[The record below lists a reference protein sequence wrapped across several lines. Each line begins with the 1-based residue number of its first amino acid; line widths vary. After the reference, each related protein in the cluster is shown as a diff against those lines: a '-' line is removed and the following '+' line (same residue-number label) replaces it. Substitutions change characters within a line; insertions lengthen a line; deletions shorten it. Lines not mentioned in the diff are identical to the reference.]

1 MCRRVSSGSGCC
13 WADQVRS
20 AQHGLRDFLETEYA
34 NIVFGLMFPVVG
46 ALILSRV
53 PGHRLGWLYCLSGL
67 ACAVTLA
74 SSAYAQR
81 GLVGRARLPSGGA
94 GGGLGVVLGMDVRVH
109 PAPHPGVAL
118 VPGRAD
124 AVAAVV
130 AGRCG
135 EWCGDRCR
143 RPGYRV
149 ASRALG
155 EPSKPR
161 QPSRTGTAWLLVR
174 CDRRADVAA
183 ASESCDVASFAS
195 VAVRYR
201 RATTAV
207 RDQLRWLVVAVG
219 LLFVSVAIP
228 DNTAV
233 AVVDLSLVIV
243 ALPLMPLSV
252 GVAVLRAQLD
262 DVSVAVR
269 RSVVYGWLL
278 AAGLALYAAV
288 VLTLDAILRGHAQP
302 VVALVGAGAVAVA
315 YQPLLRRLQ
324 RSTDRMLYGDRGDP
338 YAVSTSLGL
347 QLESFGSDEQA
358 LPATV
363 AAIAEALRL
372 PYVAIELPGDPPQQ
386 PTAAYGSPG
395 RSAPVAIPLTHGG
408 DNVGRLLVGRRDER
422 ENITTARTAAARRL
436 GRLVAVAAH
445 AALLDR
451 ALRRSLDRL
460 VLAREEERVRL
471 RRDLHDGL
479 GPALAGV
486 ALGMDAARNMMATE
500 PQAADRLLEDLKR
513 ETLGCVADVRRIGDN
528 LRPPTLDELGLV
540 AALQSFGE
548 RLSSRGGALQILVE
562 SATPFPELPASVEV
576 AAYLIATEAMTNVA
590 RHARAQHCWLRLVVT
605 DDLTLE
611 VSDDGVGVPADLHA
625 RRRDTVDGRTRSP
638 ARWELRRRR
647 QGRRRRHHR
656 ARPAASGD
664 LMSPPLRV
672 LLADD
677 HPVFRRG
684 LARAAELPRGD
695 DRRR

>member
-1 MCRRVSSGSGCC
+1 MTARDVATRFGAGHDDGMGIVTNARAGWLVSSVSAGLIGF
-13 WADQVRS
+13 WLLLGGPGQI

-81 GLVGRARLPSGGA
+81 GLVDEPGSLPGALAAAWVSSWVWMCGFTPLLTLGLLWFPDGR
-94 GGGLGVVLGMDVRVH
+94 M
-109 PAPHPGVAL
+109 
-118 VPGRAD
+118 
-124 AVAAVV
+124 
-130 AGRCG
+130 
-135 EWCGDRCR
+135 
-143 RPGYRV
+143 
-149 ASRALG
+149 
-155 EPSKPR
+155 
-161 QPSRTGTAWLLVR
+161 PSRRWWP
-174 CDRRADVAA
+174 VAA
-183 ASESCDVASFAS
+183 ASGVAIGVGVLGIALRPGPLENHPSRDNPLGLEPLGSWFDAIVEPMWLPLLSLATVASFAS

-228 DNTAV
+228 DNSAV

-262 DVSVAVR
+262 DISVAVR

-302 VVALVGAGAVAVA
+302 MVALVGAGAVAVA
-315 YQPLLRRLQ
+315 YQPVLRRLQ

-422 ENITTARTAAARRL
+422 ENITTAERRLLEDL
-436 GRLVAVAAH
+436 GRLVAVATH

-500 PQAADRLLEDLKR
+500 PQAADQLLEDLKR

-540 AALQSFGE
+540 AALQTFGQ
-548 RLSSRGGALQILVE
+548 RLSSRDGALQILVE
-562 SATPFPELPASVEV
+562 SDTPFPELPASVEV

-605 DDLTLE
+605 GDLTLE
-611 VSDDGVGVPADLHA
+611 VSDDGIGVPADLQPGVGIPSMA
-625 RRRDTVDGRTRSP
+625 
-638 ARWELRRRR
+638 E
-647 QGRRRRHHR
+647 
-656 ARPAASGD
+656 
-664 LMSPPLRV
+664 
-672 LLADD
+672 
-677 HPVFRRG
+677 
-684 LARAAELPRGD
+684 RAARLGGNCVVGGRADAAGTTVLAQLPVATS
-695 DRRR
+695 